1 MDKKKYKQIVS
12 RHTPKENRLYNCL
25 ISFMVGGFMGIIAQ
39 LLIDG
44 YSYYLN
50 VNQKDAAMFMI
61 ITLIFIG
68 CLFTSL
74 GFFDNWVKF
83 AKCGLIIPIT
93 GFAHAMMSTA
103 LEYRSEGLVTGLGS
117 SMFKLAGSV
126 IIYGVVSAYVFGLV
140 RLLIIGG

>member
-1 MDKKKYKQIVS
+1 MNKKKYKEIVDN
-12 RHTPKENRLYNCL
+12 HTPKENRLVNCI
-25 ISFMVGGFMGIIAQ
+25 ISFFIGGIMGVIGQ
-39 LLIDG
+39 LLVEG

-50 VNQKDAAMFMI
+50 ISSKEAATFMI

-68 CLFTSL
+68 CLFTGL
-74 GFFDNWVKF
+74 GFFDKWVSF

-103 LEYRSEGLVTGLGS
+103 LEYRKEGLVTGLGS

-126 IIYGVVSAYVFGLV
+126 IVFGVVSAYVFGLL